1 MGILLLACA
10 EQEARKPIY
19 RSNKKGLEQS
29 IDRNKKINRQ
39 QQLLFEK
46 VMEKDSLLE
55 FNSSPIGYW
64 YAYEKKHH
72 LIFGQNEGTGSNL
85 VIP

>member
-1 MGILLLACA
+1 MRKMILLMGILLLACA

-46 VMEKDSLLE
+46 VM
-55 FNSSPIGYW
+55 
-64 YAYEKKHH
+64 
-72 LIFGQNEGTGSNL
+72 
-85 VIP
+85 